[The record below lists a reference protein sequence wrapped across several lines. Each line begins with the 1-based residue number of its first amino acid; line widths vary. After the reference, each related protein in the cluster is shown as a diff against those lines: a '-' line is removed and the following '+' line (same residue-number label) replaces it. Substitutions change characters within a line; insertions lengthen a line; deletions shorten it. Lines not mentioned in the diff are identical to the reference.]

1 MTLPCSV
8 RRGRNA
14 AESSVENTQMLQYSE
29 IDDLQVVKFRAIRSV
44 LDKKKTKKKSGHN
57 LTEGLDETVAPLEAG
72 PKKHCA
78 V

>member
-1 MTLPCSV
+1 M
-8 RRGRNA
+8 
-14 AESSVENTQMLQYSE
+14 
-29 IDDLQVVKFRAIRSV
+29 VKFRETRSV